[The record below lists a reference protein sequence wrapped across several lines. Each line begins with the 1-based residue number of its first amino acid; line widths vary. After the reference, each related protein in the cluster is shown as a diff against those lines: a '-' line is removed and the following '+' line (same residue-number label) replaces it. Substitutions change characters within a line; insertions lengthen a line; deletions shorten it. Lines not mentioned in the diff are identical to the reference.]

1 MTRSGDLLHPRLDAF
16 VETCDGFALAEK
28 DLLLRGPGDLVG
40 TRQSGVPPLY
50 LADLLRDSA
59 VVAEARRDALAVFEE
74 DPELADPKYDR
85 LRKLVLDRW
94 GAMLGLGQV
103 G

>member
-1 MTRSGDLLHPRLDAF
+1 
-16 VETCDGFALAEK
+16 
-28 DLLLRGPGDLVG
+28 
-40 TRQSGVPPLY
+40 LY

-59 VVAEARRDALAVFEE
+59 VVAEARRDALAVFEQ